1 MNLADRVSRIEYA
14 IRDVVVPA
22 TELEKKGITV
32 MKLNIGDPLKFDF
45 ETPHHM
51 IEALCQA
58 AEDNM
63 NFYGPSE
70 GLPRL
75 RQAICNREQSLNTRT
90 CSPEQIIVTNGIS
103 EGISM
108 LFGALLEPNDE
119 ILVPGPSYPPYMAY
133 ARFYGGK
140 SVSYRTIE
148 EEGWIPDTN
157 DLEAKISER
166 TKAIVVIN
174 PNNPTGAVY
183 PKKVLLKLQ
192 EVAADHNVLLITDE
206 IYDEMVFD
214 KPHET
219 VPLTD
224 APMVVVNGFSKV
236 YLATG
241 WRMGYAI
248 FSNCDELKEAV
259 LRQAR
264 IRLCTNTL
272 CQVAAAEAL
281 EGSQDHIP
289 VLVKKLK
296 ERRDFA
302 WKRLNE
308 IEGVSASKPEG
319 AFYIFPK
326 IPANDD
332 KKFVLDLLR
341 EKHVLFVHGSGFCP
355 EFGKGHL
362 RSVVLPTVDVLEEA
376 YGRLEEFV
384 SAHGS
389 DY

>member
-1 MNLADRVSRIEYA
+1 MNLADRVSQIEYA

-32 MKLNIGDPLKFDF
+32 IKLNIGDPLKFDF

-51 IEALCQA
+51 TEALCQA
-58 AEDNM
+58 AKDNM

-75 RQAICNREQSLNTRT
+75 REAICKREQSLNGRT
-90 CSPEQIIVTNGIS
+90 CSPGQIIVTNGIS

-108 LFGALLEPNDE
+108 LFGALLEPSDE
-119 ILVPGPSYPPYMAY
+119 ILVPGPTYPPYMAY
-133 ARFYGGK
+133 TRFYGGNP
-140 SVSYRTIE
+140 VSYRTIE
-148 EEGWIPDTN
+148 EEGWVPDIE
-157 DLEAKISER
+157 DMEAKISKK
-166 TKAIVVIN
+166 TKAITVIN

-183 PKKVLLKLQ
+183 PKKVLMELQ
-192 EVAADHNVLLITDE
+192 RVAADHDILLITDE

-219 VPLTD
+219 FPVTD
-224 APMVVVNGFSKV
+224 APMVIVNGFSKV

-241 WRMGYAI
+241 WRIGYAV
-248 FSNCDELKEAV
+248 FCNCDELKEGV

-281 EGSQDHIP
+281 EGSQEHIP
-289 VLVKKLK
+289 LLVKKLK

-326 IPANDD
+326 IPARDD
-332 KKFVLDLLR
+332 KKFVLDLLK

-362 RSVVLPTVDVLEEA
+362 RSVVLPTIDVLEEA
-376 YGRLEEFV
+376 YNRLEEFV
-384 SAHGS
+384 KAHC
-389 DY
+389 

>member
-32 MKLNIGDPLKFDF
+32 TKLNIGDPLKFDF

-58 AEDNM
+58 ARDNM

-70 GLPRL
+70 GLPKL
-75 RQAICNREQSLNTRT
+75 REAICKREHSLHKRN
-90 CSPEQIIVTNGIS
+90 CSPDQIIVTNGIS

-119 ILVPGPSYPPYMAY
+119 VLVPGPTYPPYMAY
-133 ARFYGGK
+133 TKFYGGTP
-140 SVSYRTIE
+140 VSYRTIE
-148 EEGWIPDTN
+148 EKGWIPDVK
-157 DLEAKISER
+157 DLESKISSK
-166 TKAIVVIN
+166 TKAITVIN

-183 PKKVLLKLQ
+183 PRNVLMELQ
-192 EVAADHNVLLITDE
+192 KVAADYNILLIADE

-214 KPHET
+214 KPHEP
-219 VPLTD
+219 VPITD
-224 APMVVVNGFSKV
+224 APMVIVNGFSKV

-241 WRMGYAI
+241 WRIGYAI
-248 FSNCDELKEAV
+248 FCNCDELKEAV

-308 IEGVSASKPEG
+308 IEGVYASKPEG
-319 AFYIFPK
+319 AFYIFPR
-326 IPANDD
+326 IPADDD

-355 EFGKGHL
+355 EYGKAHL
-362 RSVVLPTVDVLEEA
+362 RSVVLPTIDVLEEA
-376 YGRLEEFV
+376 YSRLEEFV
-384 SAHGS
+384 KAHYPG
-389 DY
+389 

>member
-22 TELEKKGITV
+22 TELEKNGITV
-32 MKLNIGDPLKFDF
+32 IKLNIGDPLKFDF

-58 AEDNM
+58 AKDNM

-75 RQAICNREQSLNTRT
+75 REAICNREQSLNNRT
-90 CSPEQIIVTNGIS
+90 CNPDQIIITNGIS

-119 ILVPGPSYPPYMAY
+119 VLVPGPTYPPYMAY
-133 ARFYGGK
+133 AKFYGGK
-140 SVSYRTIE
+140 PVSYRTIE
-148 EEGWIPDTN
+148 EEGWIPDIK
-157 DLEAKISER
+157 DLENKISDR
-166 TKAIVVIN
+166 TKAITVIN

-183 PKKVLLKLQ
+183 PKKVLIELQ
-192 EVAADHNVLLITDE
+192 KVAADHNILLITDE

-219 VPLTD
+219 VPVTD
-224 APMVVVNGFSKV
+224 APMVIVNGFSKV

-241 WRMGYAI
+241 WRIGYAI
-248 FSNCDELKEAV
+248 FCNCDELKEAV

-289 VLVKKLK
+289 VLVKKLR

-308 IEGVSASKPEG
+308 IEGIFASKPEG
-319 AFYIFPK
+319 AFYIFPN
-326 IPANDD
+326 IPAADD

-355 EFGKGHL
+355 EYGKGHL

-376 YGRLEEFV
+376 YNRLEEFV
-384 SAHGS
+384 EAHYSG
-389 DY
+389 